1 MSRDYTKIKA
11 YAGETPIDAKY
22 HYMRDLMSVVC
33 AGRCR
38 GKTCDCPFREMMKPL
53 SAKCCGWLADMDTD
67 KAIMVLEIIIG
78 VTYQPE
84 YDRPEVIQAIAA
96 HNGVE
101 TASNLLQEECA
112 ELIQAV
118 SKLHRAKRRGDEMG
132 EEKALSHLI
141 EEAADVSIMLD
152 EIAALLPEGKHRIA
166 RMRDDKLGRT
176 VKRYNVRVPGEE
188 RA

>member
-11 YAGETPIDAKY
+11 YAGQTPLDAKY
-22 HYMRDLMSVVC
+22 HYMRDLLAVVC
-33 AGRCR
+33 AGRCH
-38 GKTCDCPFREMMKPL
+38 GSTCDCPFREMMKPL

-67 KAIMVLEIIIG
+67 RAIAALEVIIG
-78 VTYQPE
+78 IDYQPE
-84 YDRPEVIQAIAA
+84 YDRPEVIRAIAE
-96 HNGVE
+96 HNGLE
-101 TASNLLQEECA
+101 TSSNLLQEECA

-118 SKLHRAKRRGDEMG
+118 SKLHRAKRRGDELG

-152 EIAALLPEGKHRIA
+152 EIAALLPEGKYRIA
-166 RMRDDKLGRT
+166 RMRDDKLERT

-188 RA
+188 CT